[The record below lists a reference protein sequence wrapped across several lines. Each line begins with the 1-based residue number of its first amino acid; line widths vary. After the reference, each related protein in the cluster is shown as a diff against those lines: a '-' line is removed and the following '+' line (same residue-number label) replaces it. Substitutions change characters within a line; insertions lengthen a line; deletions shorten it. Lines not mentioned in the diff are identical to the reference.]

1 MSITYNPFNL
11 TLMSNV
17 KVPTDNKPAQFET
30 RLSKPLDL
38 PGEWEVALS
47 RFHYHHNWLNV
58 KETYHCAILTELA
71 VSESSGLY
79 VPRQRLFRNIN
90 SKLVPPRR
98 RRISE
103 SDILPT
109 IPDPDLPSAQPPGT
123 SGTGAQQS
131 TQSAAA
137 PTTPVLTQ
145 QPTRQDKVDG
155 VAPISRRRDTIRRSF
170 DLLPGNY
177 TIEEILDCLYQNVK
191 EVLGSTYMTIKFNN
205 QLGKVIVTTDKT
217 FSLAC
222 TNSPSLLE
230 FIGFK
235 NDSEEINVSDTDL
248 TQ

>member
-11 TLMSNV
+11 TLVSNV

-71 VSESSGLY
+71 VSDSTNLY

-109 IPDPDLPSAQPPGT
+109 IPDPDLPSAQ
-123 SGTGAQQS
+123 QS

-155 VAPISRRRDTIRRSF
+155 VAANSRRRDTIRRSF

-191 EVLGSTYMTIKFNN
+191 EVLGSTYMTIKFNY
-205 QLGKVIVTTDKT
+205 QLGKVIVTTDKN

-235 NDSEEINVSDTDL
+235 NDSEERV
-248 TQ
+248 